1 MEPNQNGV
9 KTWQWIVTAIV
20 VIVLIVLGIMM
31 LGSGKDDATNQAL
44 PEVKDVT
51 TTEVNNLVVA
61 DQFPGNIVYVNT
73 VQLSKPG
80 FVVIQKDS
88 SGQPGNIIGS
98 QYFDKTT
105 GVPGKINLTE
115 STVNGKTYYATLVN
129 DTNASKKFEVNSD
142 VTVKDSKGS
151 VIMKTF
157 RARTDLPE
165 DKG

>member
-20 VIVLIVLGIMM
+20 VLVLIVLGIIM
-31 LGSGKDDATNQAL
+31 LGSGKDDAKKQAL
-44 PEVKDVT
+44 PETKEVA
-51 TTEVNNLVVA
+51 TTEINNLVIA

-73 VQLSKPG
+73 VQLSNPG
-80 FVVIQKDS
+80 FVVIQKENG
-88 SGQPGNIIGS
+88 GQPGNVIGS

-105 GVPGKINLTE
+105 GVPGKISLTE
-115 STVNGKTYYATLVN
+115 STINGKTYYATLVN
-129 DTNASKKFEVNSD
+129 DTNASKKFELNSD
-142 VTVKDSKGS
+142 ITVKDSKGS

-157 RARTDLPE
+157 RARADLPE